1 MKKKP
6 NGILMAEAINR
17 ETIAA
22 HKERRAPSS
31 SNLLRIF
38 AESSRNRLTY
48 EETVELFDFVFG
60 EYQKA
65 TGAKAI
71 SLPPPG
77 SN

>member
-1 MKKKP
+1 MKKP
-6 NGILMAEAINR
+6 NAILMGEAINEEAR
-17 ETIAA
+17 AA
-22 HKERRAPSS
+22 HREGRAPSS
-31 SNLLRIF
+31 TKVIKIF
-38 AESSRNRLTY
+38 TRRSRNRLRYT
-48 EETVELFDFVFG
+48 ETVKVFDFVFG

>member
-1 MKKKP
+1 MKKP
-6 NGILMAEAINR
+6 NAILMAEPINAEAR
-17 ETIAA
+17 AA

-31 SNLLRIF
+31 SNVLRIF

-48 EETVELFDFVFG
+48 EETVKLFDFVFD

>member
-1 MKKKP
+1 
-6 NGILMAEAINR
+6 MAEAINW

>member
-1 MKKKP
+1 
-6 NGILMAEAINR
+6 MAEAINR

>member
-31 SNLLRIF
+31 SNVLRIF

-65 TGAKAI
+65 TGAKVI